1 MADDATAAPGKC
13 LARVPVGVRWGDLD
27 AFNHVNN
34 ARFLDLVQEARL
46 VWMAAL
52 DGEWMSDAFKP
63 VLAATQMNYRR
74 QLGWPADIVVELHVQ
89 RLGNSSL
96 TIAHRIVAADDDTT
110 LYADGHV
117 VLVWIDPG
125 SGRSLPLPPAVR
137 RACG

>member
-1 MADDATAAPGKC
+1 MAGDATASLGKR

-74 QLGWPADIVVELHVQ
+74 QLGWPADIVVELDVQ
-89 RLGNSSL
+89 RLGNSPL
-96 TIAHRIVAADDDTT
+96 TIAHRIVAAGDDATV
-110 LYADGHV
+110 YADGHV
-117 VLVWIDPG
+117 VLVWIDPA
-125 SGRSLPLPPAVR
+125 SGRSLPLPPAIR

>member
-1 MADDATAAPGKC
+1 MAGDAAAALGKR

-74 QLGWPADIVVELHVQ
+74 QLGWPADIVVELGVQ

-96 TIAHRIVAADDDTT
+96 TIAHRIVAADDDAM

-117 VLVWIDPG
+117 VLVWIAPD
-125 SGRSLPLPPAVR
+125 SGRSLPLPPALR
-137 RACG
+137 RACS

>member
-1 MADDATAAPGKC
+1 MGGDATTAPGKR

-52 DGEWMSDAFKP
+52 DGEWMSDTFKP

-74 QLGWPADIVVELHVQ
+74 QLGWPADIVVELTVQ

-96 TIAHRIVAADDDTT
+96 TIAHRIVAADDDAAM
-110 LYADGHV
+110 YADGHV
-117 VLVWIDPG
+117 VLVWIDPA

-137 RACG
+137 RACS

>member
-1 MADDATAAPGKC
+1 MAGDATASLGKR

-74 QLGWPADIVVELHVQ
+74 QLGWPADVVVELDVQ

-96 TIAHRIVAADDDTT
+96 TIAHRIVAAGDDATV
-110 LYADGHV
+110 YADGHV
-117 VLVWIDPG
+117 VLVWIDPA
-125 SGRSLPLPPAVR
+125 SGRSLPLPPAIR

>member
-1 MADDATAAPGKC
+1 MAGDAAAALGKR

-74 QLGWPADIVVELHVQ
+74 QLGWPADIVVELGVQ

-96 TIAHRIVAADDDTT
+96 TIAHRIVAADDDAM

-117 VLVWIDPG
+117 VLVWIAPD

-137 RACG
+137 RACS